1 MIHSYSVYNTGIAL
15 VILSLAV
22 VGMVIYQ
29 VPVRVVF
36 KESIGMSGGEAV
48 VMFGRSV
55 VEDAL
60 AVVVSSGVPIGD
72 GTELSCVVVSTEI
85 SFVIVV
91 SILNPVVV
99 FVLLGVVILIIFI
112 VTESTVEAGVV
123 ALVVLVV
130 LKLGKFV
137 FTDVVWVKN
146 GVIGAVECGVVNCGL
161 SVDSGLASAGVE
173 GEEIGSEVGE
183 VFEAEE
189 VEVPGTVSVLAGKE
203 KAVVVLVSILELPV
217 TEVTSDIIVPV

>member
-91 SILNPVVV
+91 SVLNPVVV

-123 ALVVLVV
+123 ALVVFVV

-137 FTDVVWVKN
+137 FTDVV
-146 GVIGAVECGVVNCGL
+146 
-161 SVDSGLASAGVE
+161 
-173 GEEIGSEVGE
+173 
-183 VFEAEE
+183 
-189 VEVPGTVSVLAGKE
+189 
-203 KAVVVLVSILELPV
+203 
-217 TEVTSDIIVPV
+217 